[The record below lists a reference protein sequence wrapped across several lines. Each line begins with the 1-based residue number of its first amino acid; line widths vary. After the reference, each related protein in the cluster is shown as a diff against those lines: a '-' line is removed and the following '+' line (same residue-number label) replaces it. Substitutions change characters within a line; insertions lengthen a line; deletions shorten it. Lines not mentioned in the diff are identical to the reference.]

1 MTEVQGAMLTLED
14 VVNVNKPSDAL
25 EAENFFILMEVYG
38 ATPEI
43 STYLMKTYDHQASR
57 Q

>member
-1 MTEVQGAMLTLED
+1 MTEVHGAMLTLED
-14 VVNVNKPSDAL
+14 VVNVNKPTDLL

-43 STYLMKTYDHQASR
+43 SSYLPKAYDHKTSR
-57 Q
+57 

>member
-14 VVNVNKPSDAL
+14 VVNVNKPSDPL

-43 STYLMKTYDHQASR
+43 STYLMKAYDQQASR